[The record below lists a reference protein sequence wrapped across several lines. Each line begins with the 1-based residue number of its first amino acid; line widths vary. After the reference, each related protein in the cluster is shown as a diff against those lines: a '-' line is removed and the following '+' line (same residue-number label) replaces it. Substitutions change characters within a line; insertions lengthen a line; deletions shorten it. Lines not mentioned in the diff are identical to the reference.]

1 MVQSLC
7 FRMLDNTEVA
17 CKRLM
22 MSERCKLGLLKV
34 RRILRL
40 QLFLM
45 TSRHCLL
52 FIVRLRRCARHRD
65 IKSPSNGNST
75 FIYFLILIQSLC
87 RKKFLELQSLLFQRR
102 SRYKSNIL
110 HLPQMGD
117 QSGYR
122 STRGQ
127 TVLSDNAGIVV
138 VSHVYNFSPSH

>member
-1 MVQSLC
+1 
-7 FRMLDNTEVA
+7 MLDNTEVA

-75 FIYFLILIQSLC
+75 FIYFHYTDSVALQKKNSLSCSPCCFSGDQGINRTFFIC
-87 RKKFLELQSLLFQRR
+87 RKWVTRVAIGQPGGRLC
-102 SRYKSNIL
+102 
-110 HLPQMGD
+110 
-117 QSGYR
+117 YR
-122 STRGQ
+122 TM
-127 TVLSDNAGIVV
+127 LAL
-138 VSHVYNFSPSH
+138 